1 MGRFKA
7 QSGRKQI
14 AIMVFAVAVSAALLF
29 MMLAGG
35 EGTRVSAQTADTP
48 TPEATATPEGG
59 GTTDVEDT
67 PPVGKSNPPKYGNMD
82 SMLNDLV
89 EQVEGGFATAQS
101 VASTAP
107 ISDDESVAVSI
118 HLETGYVETVQQYLE
133 DNGVSPG
140 NVGDEYIEAY
150 VPITLL
156 GSLSEQEGVV
166 TVSTIIPPQP
176 LEEGFVGPGVSIHG
190 ADVWHLAG
198 LKGDGVKIG
207 VLDVGYLG
215 FRELMGVEVPSEE
228 NVHAMCFN
236 ELGSPTEELRHCEI
250 DSFHGTAVVETL
262 YDIAPNATYYI
273 ANLST
278 PGDMRKAV
286 EWMVSQGVDVINMS
300 AGWTWSG
307 PGDGTSPLEFSSLN
321 TADYAA
327 ENGVLWVNAAG
338 NEAGSNWIG
347 PYSDPDENDVHNF
360 EGEDEC
366 NSVLLD
372 AEDVFIAQLRWDD
385 VWLQARFLDMDLF
398 LVSKETSEVVARSD
412 NFQWR
417 YRRPVEVF
425 LFEAEV
431 KGEYCLEVRKFYG
444 PDPDWIQVMAFTGE
458 LLDYYVD
465 GYEMT
470 DPAGSANP
478 EMLAVGATRWTN
490 TDEIEFFSS
499 RGPTLDGRIKPDIVG
514 VDGTQSVAYDR
525 PFYGTS
531 QASPHVA
538 GLAALVVQN
547 FPNMGAADVA
557 NYLER
562 NALDRGEPG
571 EDNTWGHGLAVL
583 PPSDVSPP
591 EMPVSTDCQT
601 GIEIP
606 DNNSAGEV
614 EIEGSWDDECISEQ
628 TPVLPRLRGDF
639 YTRLYTFETTADRA
653 VTISLR
659 SSEVEDTFLYLLEG
673 WGPDG
678 DVVEF
683 NDDIAA
689 RDDLHSQLV
698 FESLEAGRYTIEAT
712 TYEPETA
719 GDFTVSVAMEV
730 AEGHEPVDPPDD
742 PTGPAPVPI
751 AIPADGYIDVS
762 YGSNHACALHVTGSI
777 YCFGD
782 PEHGKTTPPEG
793 EFESVSSGEHGSCAI
808 QEEDGKIVCWGIFEV
823 GLDEEDEDEEE
834 DDDEE

>member
-1 MGRFKA
+1 MGKFRE

-14 AIMVFAVAVSAALLF
+14 AIMAFAVAVSAALLL
-29 MMLAGG
+29 MMLTGTDR
-35 EGTRVSAQTADTP
+35 TRVSAQTGDTP
-48 TPEATATPEGG
+48 TPAPTVTPVDDGSGQIEIR
-59 GTTDVEDT
+59 DVQE
-67 PPVGKSNPPKYGNMD
+67 KSNPPKYGNMD
-82 SMLNDLV
+82 SMLNDLAQ
-89 EQVEGGFATAQS
+89 QVEDGVVSAEAA
-101 VASTAP
+101 ASSAP
-107 ISDDESVAVSI
+107 ISDDESVAVTI
-118 HLETGYVETVQQYLE
+118 HMEAGYADTVEQYLE
-133 DNGVSPG
+133 DNGASPG
-140 NVGDEYIEAY
+140 NVGEEYIEAY
-150 VPITLL
+150 VPVTLL
-156 GSLSEQEGVV
+156 GSLSQQDGVI
-166 TVSTIIPPQP
+166 TVSTIIPPKP
-176 LEEGFVGPGVSIHG
+176 LEEGFVGPGVAIHG

-198 LKGDGVKIG
+198 LKGEGVKIG

-215 FRELMGVEVPSEE
+215 FQELMGVEVPSEE
-228 NVHAMCFN
+228 NVHALCFN

-250 DSFHGTAVVETL
+250 DSIHGTAVVETL

-273 ANLST
+273 ANLTT

-286 EWMVSQGVDVINMS
+286 EWMASHDVELINMS

-307 PGDGTSPLEFSSLN
+307 PGDGTSPLEFSPLN

-327 ENGVLWVNAAG
+327 ENGILWVNAAG
-338 NEAGSNWIG
+338 NEGGSNWIG
-347 PYSDPDENDVHNF
+347 PYNDPDDNNVHNF
-360 EGEDEC
+360 EGDDEC

-372 AEDVFIAQLRWDD
+372 AEDFFIGQLRWDD
-385 VWLQARFLDMDLF
+385 VWLQARFLDLDLF
-398 LVSKETSEVVARSD
+398 LVHRETSEVVARSD

-417 YRRPVEVF
+417 YRLPRELLV
-425 LFEAEV
+425 FEAEV

-444 PDPDWIQVMAFTGE
+444 AAPDWIQVMAFTGQ

-465 GYEMT
+465 GYEIT

-514 VDGTQSVAYDR
+514 VDGTESVTYER

-547 FPNMGAADVA
+547 FPNMEAVDVA
-557 NYLER
+557 YYLEG

-571 EDNTWGHGLAVL
+571 EDNTWGHGLAAL
-583 PPSDVSPP
+583 PPSDATPP
-591 EMPVSTDCQT
+591 DLPATTDCQN
-601 GIEIP
+601 GVEIP
-606 DNNSAGEV
+606 ENGSSEEV
-614 EIEGSWDDECISEQ
+614 EIEGSWDDDCISEQ
-628 TPVLPRLRGDF
+628 TPISPRQRGDF

-653 VTISLR
+653 VTITLR
-659 SSEVEDTFLYLLEG
+659 SSEVEDTFLYLLED

-683 NDDIAA
+683 NDDIDE

-698 FESLEAGRYTIEAT
+698 FESLDAGRYTIEAT
-712 TYEPETA
+712 TYEPETT
-719 GDFTVSVAMEV
+719 GEFTVTIGMEV
-730 AEGHEPVDPPDD
+730 AEGYEPIEPPE
-742 PTGPAPVPI
+742 PSPVPI

-762 YGSNHACALHVTGSI
+762 YGSNHACALHVTGTI

-808 QEEDGKIVCWGIFEV
+808 REDDGKIVCWGVFEV
-823 GLDEEDEDEEE
+823 GLDDEEEDEEE
-834 DDDEE
+834 